1 MLRIIRTDDPFYS
14 ILTAKGRADWG
25 VGDAAALL
33 DRVIAAIRNGEP
45 VAVPYAEHLLTTEER
60 ALRFLDAA
68 FTATKEVVL
77 YCRDLSLP
85 PVLLRYAL
93 IEEAPDHRE
102 EFLPRVEHLPFSP
115 ETRRAIAE
123 NIRGFPATRLSALL
137 DELATRPEEKAI
149 PTLLSHKRAL
159 LKRNTVL
166 EAVAV
171 ESGLADIG
179 GLAELKQ
186 WIIERRGNFS
196 PEARTFGIPMPKGLL
211 LLGVQGCGKSL
222 TAKSIANI
230 WRFPLVR
237 LDFVNLFRQER
248 SVEELMRDAIA
259 AAESFAPIV
268 LWIDEIEKALFQ
280 EAQSAEVRRVLGW
293 LMTWMQ
299 EKTVPV
305 FLVATA
311 NNVEIL
317 PPELLRK
324 GRFDEIFFVD
334 LPSIE
339 ERTEILRIHLTRRSR
354 DPNTYDIAKIA
365 AAAEHFSGAELEQIV
380 IDALVADY
388 AKGRDL
394 TQKTLEE
401 VLRRTV
407 PLAVTYEEQI
417 KKLRI
422 WARGR
427 ARNASGNLR
436 IEALFQSP

>member
-1 MLRIIRTDDPFYS
+1 MLRIIRTDDPFFS
-14 ILTAKGRADWG
+14 TIAVKGRADWG
-25 VGDAAALL
+25 AGDASALL
-33 DRVIAAIRNGEP
+33 DKVIAAMRRGEP

-68 FTATKEVVL
+68 FTATAEVVL

-93 IEEAPDHRE
+93 IEEAPDHRD
-102 EFLPRVEHLPFSP
+102 EFLPRVERLPFAP

-123 NIRGFPATRLSALL
+123 NIRGFPATRLAALL
-137 DELATRPEEKAI
+137 DDLATRPEEKAV
-149 PTLLSHKRAL
+149 PLLLAHKRAL

-171 ESGLADIG
+171 ESGLDDIG

-186 WIIERRGNFS
+186 WIIERRNNFS
-196 PEARTFGIPMPKGLL
+196 PEARAFGIPMPKGLL

-259 AAESFAPIV
+259 AAESFAPLV

-299 EKTVPV
+299 EKSAPV

-334 LPSIE
+334 LPSAE
-339 ERTEILRIHLTRRSR
+339 ERTEILRIHLARRGR
-354 DPNTYDIAKIA
+354 DPNAYDAAKLA
-365 AAAEHFSGAELEQIV
+365 GAAEHFSGAELEQMV

-394 TQKTLEE
+394 TQKALEE
-401 VLRRTV
+401 ALRRTV

-417 KKLRI
+417 KKLRM